1 MDWLAFAGS
10 IIGGLIG
17 GLFTYMGV
25 KLTLRHE
32 DQKKREVELKK
43 VQDERPRLE
52 LVSFKTT
59 KDSKTKKEADLNAL
73 FLDIKDVKIDKDKRI
88 RFFYNENCLDSSN
101 LVCIEY
107 VLKNTG
113 KTEIDYITL
122 CSNYPKTTSLIELD
136 NKDVYIKENFLNYA
150 VGSNKRFVKSND
162 TVSIRIYY
170 HKDEMITGMLSA
182 TIALYMR
189 DINGRYWEQALFA
202 PTKEL
207 ENSRLVSFREYK
219 DNCDTEIAIKCFRGE
234 MHW

>member
-1 MDWLAFAGS
+1 MEWIAFAGS

-32 DQKKREVELKK
+32 DQKKREEEMKK
-43 VQDERPRLE
+43 AQDERPRLE
-52 LVSFKTT
+52 LVSFKET
-59 KDSKTKKEADLNAL
+59 KDSKSKKDADLNAL
-73 FLDIKDVKIDKDKRI
+73 FLSIKDVKIDKDNRI
-88 RFFYNENCLDSSN
+88 RFFYDETCLDLSN
-101 LVCIEY
+101 LICIEY

-122 CSNYPKTTSLIELD
+122 CSNYPKTTSLIDLH
-136 NKDVYIKENFLNYA
+136 NKDEYIKENFLNYA
-150 VGSNKRFVKSND
+150 VDSNKRFIKPND

-170 HKDEMITGMLSA
+170 RKDEKIIGMLSA
-182 TIALYMR
+182 TIALFIR

-202 PTKEL
+202 PTKEI
-207 ENSRLVSFREYK
+207 ENSRLVSFKEYK

-234 MHW
+234 MYW

>member
-32 DQKKREVELKK
+32 DQKKREEELKK
-43 VQDERPRLE
+43 IQDERPRLE
-52 LVSFKTT
+52 LISFKET
-59 KDSKTKKEADLNAL
+59 KDSKSKKEADLNAL
-73 FLDIKDVKIDKDKRI
+73 FL
-88 RFFYNENCLDSSN
+88 RFFYNEACLDSSN

-107 VLKNTG
+107 VFKNTG

-122 CSNYPKTTSLIELD
+122 CSNCPKTTSLVALD

-150 VGSNKRFVKSND
+150 VDSNKRFIKPND
-162 TVSIRIYY
+162 SVSIRLYY
-170 HKDEMITGMLSA
+170 HKDELVVGMLSA

-189 DINGRYWEQALFA
+189 DINGRFWEQALFA
-202 PTKEL
+202 PTKEI
-207 ENSRLVSFREYK
+207 ENSRLVSFKDYK

-234 MHW
+234 MFW